1 MEAWLSSV
9 SGFGWGP
16 LFLIP
21 ILVGTGVYLTLLL
34 RGLQF
39 RMLGPALWLAFVKR
53 HDRDGDGDLSHFHAL
68 MTALAA
74 TVGTGN
80 IAGVATAIAA
90 GGPGALFWMWMTGLV
105 GMATKYAEALLS
117 VHFRRTDASGQKSG
131 GPMYF
136 LERGVRWPRLGRALG
151 VAFALFAAI
160 AAFGI
165 GNGVQSNEVGNVL
178 GASLG
183 LPPRWVQAALA
194 AVVALVILGGIRSI
208 ARVASAIVPFMVVV
222 YLISGVVILVLNAR
236 WIPEALSVTF
246 SAAFT
251 PTAFGGGMLGAS
263 VAAALRFG
271 IARGVF
277 SNESGLGSA
286 GIIAAAAATREPV
299 RQALVSMTQTF
310 LDTLVVCSVT
320 GLVILTAL
328 ARDAEQVG
336 SVERAEVEHAIELLQ
351 ASPDFDPLGP
361 QFAGAV
367 ASSAPEVA
375 RVAPLARWHLLT
387 GAQWT
392 TLAFREG
399 LGGWMG
405 DWIVSLSLTL
415 FAFSTILGWSYYGEK
430 SLSYLAGE
438 RVILPYRV
446 VFAAMVFV
454 GPLVLGQSVWLVSDI
469 TNGLMAVPN
478 LIGLLL
484 LSGLVARLT
493 RDYFARNG
501 RAL

>member
-1 MEAWLSSV
+1 MEAWLADV
-9 SGFGWGP
+9 SGFVWGP
-16 LFLIP
+16 WFLMP
-21 ILVGTGVYLTLLL
+21 LLVGTGIYLTVLL

-39 RMLGPALWLAFVKR
+39 RQLGPALWLALIKR
-53 HDRDGDGDLSHFHAL
+53 HDDEGEGDVSHFQAL

-80 IAGVATAIAA
+80 IAGVATAIAM

-117 VHFRRTDASGQKSG
+117 VKYRTTDESGRMSG

-136 LERGVRWPRLGRALG
+136 LERGLRWPRLGKALG
-151 VAFALFAAI
+151 VAFALFASI

-165 GNGVQSNEVGNVL
+165 GNGVQSNEVGNAL
-178 GASLG
+178 SASFGIEPL
-183 LPPRWVQAALA
+183 VTQIALA
-194 AVVALVILGGIRSI
+194 LLVAVVILGGIRSL
-208 ARVASAIVPFMVVV
+208 ARVASGLVPVMVVL
-222 YLISGVVILVLNAR
+222 YMAGGIVILVANASY
-236 WIPEALSVTF
+236 IGTALEAVF

-251 PTAFGGGMLGAS
+251 PSAFGGGMLGAS
-263 VAAALRFG
+263 VAAAMRFG

-286 GIIAAAAATREPV
+286 GIVAAAAVTREPV

-320 GLVILTAL
+320 GLVILTAV
-328 ARDAEQVG
+328 ARDEERVG
-336 SVERAEVEHAIELLQ
+336 SVEPVQVREAVELMRSGPDTDPL
-351 ASPDFDPLGP
+351 SPDFARDLG
-361 QFAGAV
+361 Q
-367 ASSAPEVA
+367 SAPELSH
-375 RVAPLARWHLLT
+375 VAPLARWHLLN

-399 LGGWMG
+399 LPGRWG
-405 DWIVSLSLTL
+405 DWIVSLGLAL

-430 SLSYLAGE
+430 SLAYLAGP
-438 RVILPYRV
+438 RVVVPYRL
-446 VFAAMVFV
+446 VFAAMVVV
-454 GPLVLGQSVWLVSDI
+454 GPLLFGQSIWLVSDI
-469 TNGLMAVPN
+469 TNGLMALPN

-484 LSGLVARLT
+484 LSGVVAAET
-493 RDYFARNG
+493 RSYFARH
-501 RAL
+501 R